1 MNPKELVEKLIG
13 EILTQLE
20 IEAQVSVEEEE
31 ENIVVTLE
39 TPDAGILIGHHGRN
53 LEALQTVVS
62 QMVFKQ
68 LGVWK
73 RVLVSVGDYRQKRE
87 AQLKEMAQSAAQ
99 QVIETGAPVAFSDMT
114 PSERRIV
121 HMELS
126 EHAEVVS
133 ESEGEGRHRK
143 LIVKPRS

>member
-1 MNPKELVEKLIG
+1 MNPKELVEKVIG

-20 IEAQVSVEEEE
+20 IEAQVAVDEEE

-68 LGVWK
+68 LGVWT

-87 AQLKEMAQSAAQ
+87 AQLKEMAQSAAL
-99 QVIETGAPVAFSDMT
+99 QVIETGTPVAFSDMT

-121 HMELS
+121 HMALS